1 MSLMQANGSVTAHR
15 KSAEHYIESSEI
27 YMSRNDHLMAIFC
40 LGKAWGN
47 LEWVKLQKKDPLQA
61 RLDSLFVK
69 LGLR

>member
-15 KSAEHYIESSEI
+15 KSAEHHIEQSEI
-27 YMSRNDHLMAIFC
+27 HVSKNDKIMAIFC

-47 LEWVKLQKKDPLQA
+47 LEWVKLQKTDPLQS
-61 RLDSLFVK
+61 RLDNLFVK